1 MDNTAFY
8 NRILNGQET
17 EEDKVKFDRMC
28 SNYSDI
34 YKDIYGVRPRD
45 EISMCVNGYSGTPDI
60 EKFRQLLRQGIN
72 PLARLYDNTD
82 NDDEDDF
89 NDEEYV
95 DIEDDWTTFE
105 DDYNFMHG
113 NSSKEEIINRH
124 PEFEQYFV

>member
-17 EEDKVKFDRMC
+17 KEDVEKFYNMC
-28 SNYSDI
+28 QNYSDI
-34 YKDIYGVRPRD
+34 YKDMYGFRPRG
-45 EISMCVNGYSGTPDI
+45 EGCKCVNAYSGTPDI
-60 EKFRQLLRQGIN
+60 EAFREQLKHGIN
-72 PLARLYDNTD
+72 YLMTVYDTD
-82 NDDEDDF
+82 DSDEDDF
-89 NDEEYV
+89 DDEEYV